1 MLQLFLNDGPDRIK
15 ETMENAGTGIT
26 LLASTLGIE
35 YSFGKEMVHLCD
47 CICQGRLRETGGLA
61 GKWGFIRIAGNGVS
75 CYTAKAGRIYV
86 WRQNERGYSGGP

>member
-15 ETMENAGTGIT
+15 ETMGNVGSGIT

-47 CICQGRLRETGGLA
+47 CFVRGG
-61 GKWGFIRIAGNGVS
+61 
-75 CYTAKAGRIYV
+75 
-86 WRQNERGYSGGP
+86 